1 MTKTNL
7 ASPSLRIAVI
17 GAGGIGSAF
26 AFQLATAGHH
36 DVTVVARPRSARLAQ
51 LKHDKGIVRTDGDRA
66 VVTVCDVLDAAAPY
80 DLIIVTLQAHR
91 LDSVMPA
98 IQASTARSVLFAVNN
113 FHPEQLQQMIGH
125 ERCAFAMPF
134 IQATIQRDGRLAA
147 NISTVGPKSRIGR
160 EDLVLLFNQAGIPAV
175 FEAQMPLWLI
185 CHVPVCIAFESV
197 AVAAV
202 NRGGGAAWNEAMKI
216 AMGMKESFT
225 LIKRLGYPLYPSGK
239 ALLDR
244 SPATLLAVMLWC
256 MSRVPSF
263 RTLLALGADEAR
275 ALVAALVSA
284 SAETVPPV
292 TVSYIAAIAPAVEA
306 SAVTEG

>member
-1 MTKTNL
+1 LAFVDDRLAGMTKTNL

-36 DVTVVARPRSARLAQ
+36 DVTVVARPQSARLAQ
-51 LKHDKGIVRTDGDRA
+51 LKHDKGIVRTDGERA

-98 IQASTARSVLFAVNN
+98 IRASTARCVLFAANN
-113 FHPEQLQQMIGH
+113 FHPERLQQSLGH
-125 ERCAFAMPF
+125 ERCVFAMPF
-134 IQATIQRDGRLAA
+134 IQASIQHDGRLAA

-160 EDLVLLFNQAGIPAV
+160 QDLVSMFNHAGIPAV
-175 FEAQMPLWLI
+175 FDEQMPRWLI

-202 NRGGGAAWNEAMKI
+202 KRGSGASWNQSMAI

-225 LIKRLGYPLYPSGK
+225 LIKRLGYALYPSGK
-239 ALLDR
+239 SLL
-244 SPATLLAVMLWC
+244 
-256 MSRVPSF
+256 SR
-263 RTLLALGADEAR
+263 
-275 ALVAALVSA
+275 
-284 SAETVPPV
+284 
-292 TVSYIAAIAPAVEA
+292 
-306 SAVTEG
+306 